1 MWYSFARIWSN
12 RSNKNMKLI
21 LPFFRN
27 ILEQIGS
34 APKVGGLQISDSGA
48 QYILLSTEGKAFSL
62 RFSPGVV
69 REGRII
75 DAEAFSTT
83 LKELYR
89 MTEPERES
97 NGVPVVV
104 SLPAAMVFT
113 QTFNLPNVGRDRL
126 SESAQLTLQMLS
138 PISPENAYMS
148 WEEIAETEDKFEI
161 LGAFSEKIYIDE
173 IRSLLEGVGFTPVA
187 FEFPSLGLTR
197 VITESIGDMP
207 GSAIGLEISSDGLD
221 LFIMRHKS
229 LHFDYF
235 RSWQSIQGDSREIA
249 KNLFEDVVAQEVQRV
264 TNFALSKFKE
274 VVKDVYLI
282 APGFEEEMETL
293 LGKKFGLRV
302 ITVKL
307 SDWDLSSPWYSVLGS
322 ALRGRE
328 HRRKDRAITLAP
340 FTAADLFF
348 KEQSLNFIVLWR
360 NVIAVTLFVFLLF
373 YGSAALSLSKKSVR
387 LEGETANFHVTA
399 PQTEIT
405 KLAAYATEFNQLVS
419 AASSVKGS
427 VVPWDRF
434 FSRLFSIAQATRVT
448 VERLDATSLEAPF
461 SIAIRAGDEVSVL
474 RFKAALTGDAAFSE
488 VGLDISKITT
498 LEDKSLLVPV
508 TARYLLSP

>member
-1 MWYSFARIWSN
+1 
-12 RSNKNMKLI
+12 MKLFLNLI
-21 LPFFRN
+21 RG

-34 APKVGGLQISDSGA
+34 APKVGGLQISDSGV
-48 QYILLSTEGKAFSL
+48 QYVLLSAEGKAFSL
-62 RFSPGVV
+62 RFPPGVV
-69 REGRII
+69 REGRIMDI
-75 DAEAFSTT
+75 EAFTST
-83 LKELYR
+83 LKELHQ

-97 NGVPVVV
+97 NAVPVIV

-126 SESAQLTLQMLS
+126 AESAQLNLQMLS
-138 PISPENAYMS
+138 PITPENAYMS
-148 WEEIAETEDKFEI
+148 WEEISETEDKFEV
-161 LGAFSEKIYIDE
+161 LGAFSEKSYVDQ
-173 IRSLLEGVGFTPVA
+173 IRMALEGAGFTPVA

-197 VITESIGDMP
+197 VITESIGEMP

-235 RSWQSIQGDSREIA
+235 RSWSSIQGDGREIA
-249 KNLFEDVVAQEVQRV
+249 RQLFEDVVTQEVQRV

-282 APGFEEEMETL
+282 APGFEEEMELL

-302 ITVKL
+302 ISVK
-307 SDWDLSSPWYSVLGS
+307 SHDWNLESPWYTVLGS
-322 ALRGRE
+322 ALRGRG
-328 HRRKDRAITLAP
+328 HRGKDHSITLAP

-348 KEQSLNFIVLWR
+348 KEQTLNFIGLWR

-373 YGSAALSLSKKSVR
+373 YGSAALSLSKKSTR
-387 LEGETANFHVTA
+387 LENEAANFRVTA
-399 PQTEIT
+399 PQEEIMRLT
-405 KLAAYATEFNQLVS
+405 ASATEFNQLVAAISS
-419 AASSVKGS
+419 AKSSVA
-427 VVPWDRF
+427 PWDRF

-448 VERLDATSLEAPF
+448 VERLDASSLDNPF
-461 SIAIRAGDEVSVL
+461 SIAVRAGDEAGIL
-474 RFKAALTGDAAFSE
+474 RFKAAMTGDTAFSE
-488 VGLDISKITT
+488 VSLDISKITT

-508 TARYLLSP
+508 TARYVLTP